1 VEPFVGKILLID
13 DDPFQ
18 CAAVESII
26 KKMGYDCH
34 CVYSGIEGF
43 TLLKS
48 SHFDIIFLDLN
59 LHEGSGLTHIPRLTE
74 LDPDVDIVMLTG
86 ESDTDYI
93 SQAFAAGVKDYLVKP
108 IKEDRFR
115 QVIQNLLQ
123 QKTVQK
129 EQTDTLDRDEIIG
142 DSPAL
147 NQCLERLAISA
158 KGNGNVLITGETGT
172 GKELFAR
179 ALHNNSDRKD
189 KRYIVVDCTNL
200 PSTLAES
207 LLFGHA
213 KGSFTGADQD
223 RKGLFHLAHG
233 GTLFLDEIGDLDLGI
248 QKSLLRVLQEKTF
261 RPLSSSKEVYSDFR
275 LVAATNRNLEE
286 MVARGEFRSDLY
298 YRLQSFIIEL
308 PPLRERNGDIEL
320 LTRHYLPT
328 LCKENGMEEK
338 EVDPQFI
345 ETLRLYDWPGNVRE
359 LVNVLHVSLQKA
371 RFSNYLNIY
380 HLPQQLRMRRVFQD
394 MGENDAPPQD
404 VNLLP
409 NQFSLPM
416 TAEEF
421 PIMKAARQEAVDAME
436 QAYLERLVQ
445 LSDASISKACKLS
458 GLSRARLYE
467 LLSKHNLS
475 LKSN

>member
-1 VEPFVGKILLID
+1 MGKILLID

-18 CAAVESII
+18 CAVVESII

-34 CVYSGIEGF
+34 CVYSGIEGL

-59 LHEGSGLTHIPRLTE
+59 LHEGSGLSHIPRLTE
-74 LDPDVDIVMLTG
+74 LDPNVDIVMLTG
-86 ESDTDYI
+86 ESDSDCI

-115 QVIQNLLQ
+115 KVIQNLLQ
-123 QKTVQK
+123 QKTV
-129 EQTDTLDRDEIIG
+129 EREETDTLTREEIIG

-158 KGNGNVLITGETGT
+158 KGVGNVLITGETGT

-189 KRYIVVDCTNL
+189 NRYIVVDCTNL

-286 MVARGEFRSDLY
+286 MVARGEFRRDLY

-308 PPLRERNGDIEL
+308 PPLRDRNGDIEM
-320 LTRHYLPT
+320 LTRHYLPI
-328 LCKENGMEEK
+328 LCKENGMDEK

-371 RFSNYLNIY
+371 RFSKFLNIY

-394 MGENDAPPQD
+394 MGEDEAAPQESAPT
-404 VNLLP
+404 P
-409 NQFSLPM
+409 SMYSLPM

-421 PIMKAARQEAVDAME
+421 PVMKAARQEAVEAME
-436 QAYLERLVQ
+436 QVYLQRLVQ
-445 LSDASISKACKLS
+445 LSDASIATACKLS

-475 LKSN
+475 LKNN

>member
-1 VEPFVGKILLID
+1 MEPSVGKILLID

-18 CAAVESII
+18 CAAIESII

-43 TLLKS
+43 TLLKT

-59 LHEGSGLTHIPRLTE
+59 LHEGSGLMHIPRLTE
-74 LDPDVDIVMLTG
+74 LNPEVDIVMLTG
-86 ESDTDYI
+86 ESDSDCI
-93 SQAFAAGVKDYLVKP
+93 SEAFAAGVKDYLVKP
-108 IKEDRFR
+108 IKEERFR
-115 QVIQNLLQ
+115 TVIQNLLRHKAH
-123 QKTVQK
+123 QKNEAGSLVR
-129 EQTDTLDRDEIIG
+129 EEIIG
-142 DSPAL
+142 DSTAL
-147 NQCLERLAISA
+147 NECLERLAIAA
-158 KGNGNVLITGETGT
+158 KASGNVLITGETGT

-179 ALHNNSDRKD
+179 ALHINSDRKD
-189 KRYIVVDCTNL
+189 NRYIVVDCTNL

-286 MVARGEFRSDLY
+286 MVERGEFRSDLY
-298 YRLQSFIIEL
+298 YRLQTNIIEL
-308 PPLRERNGDIEL
+308 PPLRERDGDVEL
-320 LTRHYLPT
+320 LTRHYLPI
-328 LCKENGMEEK
+328 LCNENDMEEK

-345 ETLRLYDWPGNVRE
+345 DTLQLYDWPGNVRE

-380 HLPQQLRMRRVFQD
+380 HLPQQLRMRRVFED
-394 MGENDAPPQD
+394 MGENEESVQECPVAPSPYY
-404 VNLLP
+404 LP
-409 NQFSLPM
+409 SAP
-416 TAEEF
+416 EEF
-421 PIMKAARQEAVDAME
+421 PAMKAARQEAVDAME
-436 QAYLERLVQ
+436 QAYLHRLVQ
-445 LSDASISKACKLS
+445 LSDASVAMACKLS

-475 LKSN
+475 LKKS

>member
-1 VEPFVGKILLID
+1 VGKILLID

-18 CAAVESII
+18 CAVVESIV

-34 CVYSGIEGF
+34 CVYSGIEGL

-59 LHEGSGLTHIPRLTE
+59 LHEGNGLTHIPRLTE

-129 EQTDTLDRDEIIG
+129 EQTETLAREEIIG

-275 LVAATNRNLEE
+275 LVAATNRNLEN

-308 PPLRERNGDIEL
+308 PPPARTQRRHRTADPPLPAHPLQGERHGGEGGRSPVHRNPAALRLARQCARVGQRSPCLIAEGSVFQIFE
-320 LTRHYLPT
+320 YLPSSPT
-328 LCKENGMEEK
+328 
-338 EVDPQFI
+338 V
-345 ETLRLYDWPGNVRE
+345 T
-359 LVNVLHVSLQKA
+359 H
-371 RFSNYLNIY
+371 
-380 HLPQQLRMRRVFQD
+380 
-394 MGENDAPPQD
+394 
-404 VNLLP
+404 
-409 NQFSLPM
+409 
-416 TAEEF
+416 
-421 PIMKAARQEAVDAME
+421 AARV
-436 QAYLERLVQ
+436 
-445 LSDASISKACKLS
+445 S
-458 GLSRARLYE
+458 GHGR
-467 LLSKHNLS
+467 
-475 LKSN
+475 